1 MSIHIFL
8 LRLLRRL
15 FLIRTRACA
24 EKKNPEGEQDKS
36 ELTVVPDPFEDQQ
49 EKEIT
54 QDQENAALVTPLM
67 SGRDSSNVV
76 ATNKPNHE
84 DKSSERGGRNFDC
97 QTTTAEVVEI
107 STETREVEMEQVS
120 RGSTITVEG
129 KVKKKWQEIISSRR
143 NVSLK
148 A

>member
-1 MSIHIFL
+1 M
-8 LRLLRRL
+8 
-15 FLIRTRACA
+15 
-24 EKKNPEGEQDKS
+24 
-36 ELTVVPDPFEDQQ
+36 VPDPFEDQQ

>member
-1 MSIHIFL
+1 MI
-8 LRLLRRL
+8 
-15 FLIRTRACA
+15 
-24 EKKNPEGEQDKS
+24 
-36 ELTVVPDPFEDQQ
+36 PDPFEDEQ

-54 QDQENAALVTPLM
+54 QDQEKAPTDTSLI

-76 ATNKPNHE
+76 TTNKPNHE
-84 DKSSERGGRNFDC
+84 DKSSGRGGRNFDY
-97 QTTTAEVVEI
+97 QTTMVEVVEI
-107 STETREVEMEQVS
+107 STETREVEVKQVS

-129 KVKKKWQEIISSRR
+129 KVKKKWQGIISSRR